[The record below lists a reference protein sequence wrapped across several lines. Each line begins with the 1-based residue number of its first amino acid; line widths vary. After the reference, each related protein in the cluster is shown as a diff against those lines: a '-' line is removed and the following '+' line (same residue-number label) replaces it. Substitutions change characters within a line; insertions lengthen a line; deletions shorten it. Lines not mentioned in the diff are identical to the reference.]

1 MRQFPGLR
9 WCSYV
14 LVAQYLS
21 YLWGKTTYSGGFSSV
36 SHADIWGG
44 VCSASWVCTRR
55 AAPGGTESQ
64 WFGVVSSGIGMFRF
78 CIAQSWETAEV
89 MCWVELVQLVS
100 SSQTPNSDSHL
111 DSFLHMLSV
120 WACFKAYHTRVL
132 ISLSCRV
139 VGWVGPRRCSLWQM
153 LSGSPQVTG
162 CQTLEA
168 GLFLGFSCPL
178 HMHKHI
184 ATKI

>member
-1 MRQFPGLR
+1 M
-9 WCSYV
+9 
-14 LVAQYLS
+14 
-21 YLWGKTTYSGGFSSV
+21 TYSGGFSSV

-139 VGWVGPRRCSLWQM
+139 VGWIGPRRCSL
-153 LSGSPQVTG
+153 
-162 CQTLEA
+162 
-168 GLFLGFSCPL
+168 
-178 HMHKHI
+178 
-184 ATKI
+184 